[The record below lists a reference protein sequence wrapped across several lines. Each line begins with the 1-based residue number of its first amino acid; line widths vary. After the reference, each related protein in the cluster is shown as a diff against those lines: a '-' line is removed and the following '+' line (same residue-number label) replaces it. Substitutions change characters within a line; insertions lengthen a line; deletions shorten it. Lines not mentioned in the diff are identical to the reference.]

1 MLGAGTWQVPW
12 IRKAVSMGI
21 EVCATDWSS
30 QAEGKPFAH
39 HFEAIDLKDKE
50 KTLQWALEHQING
63 VLTAADI
70 GVPTAAYVAE
80 KMGLRFHSEL
90 LALRATNKY
99 AMRQHALEIGLPG
112 PEFYCVSSDTNA
124 LISAG
129 KLGFPLL
136 VKPVDSQSSR
146 GVSVVNNKEEL
157 LLKFSEAMQASISG
171 RVMLEEMMT
180 GTEGSVEALV
190 HDGKPYILGV
200 CDKIK
205 SALPYRYD
213 LELNYPGSYTPS
225 QQSSI
230 IEFVEKLV
238 TGFEIKKGV
247 IHIEIMVSGDKVQ
260 LIEFAVRGCGSK
272 VITHLMPAMNAFDV
286 MGWVI
291 ENAFE
296 TMPAPIFQSG
306 GAGVLK
312 FIMLSSG
319 RISKLHGVEAM
330 KNSEGVLDAD
340 LERKEGDILGV
351 VADGR
356 SRPGYLLA
364 VAENRETLNQRVQ
377 NALNKLEVVIV

>member
-1 MLGAGTWQVPW
+1 LGAGTWQVPW
-12 IRKAVSMGI
+12 IQKAVSMGI
-21 EVCATDWSS
+21 AVCATDWSS
-30 QAEGKPFAH
+30 NAEGKPFAH

-80 KMGLRFHSEL
+80 KMGLRYHSEL

-99 AMRQHALEIGLPG
+99 AMRQHAVKFGLPG
-112 PEFYCVSSDTNA
+112 PEFYCVSSEKEA
-124 LISAG
+124 LNSAG

-157 LLKFSEAMQASISG
+157 LLKFSEAMLASISG

-190 HDGKPYILGV
+190 HEGKPYILGV

-213 LELNYPGSYTPS
+213 LELNYPGSYSPS

-230 IEFVEKLV
+230 IEFVGKLV
-238 TGFEIKKGV
+238 TGFEIKNGV
-247 IHIEIMVSGDKVQ
+247 IHIEIMVTGDKVQ

-291 ENAFE
+291 ENAFQ
-296 TMPAPIFQSG
+296 TVPAPIFRSG

-319 RISKLHGVEAM
+319 RISKLHGIEAM

-340 LERKEGDILGV
+340 LERKEGDVLGV

-364 VAENRETLNQRVQ
+364 LAENREALNQTVQ